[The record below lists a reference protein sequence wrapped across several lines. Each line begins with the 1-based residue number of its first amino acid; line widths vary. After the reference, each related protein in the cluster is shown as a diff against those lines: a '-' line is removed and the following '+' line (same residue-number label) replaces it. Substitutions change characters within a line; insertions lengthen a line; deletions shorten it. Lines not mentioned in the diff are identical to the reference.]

1 MARSKVLVVDDES
14 AIVDLVRQLLLRSGY
29 EVYTAS
35 DGDAAF
41 EAIYNLKPDLVILDL
56 MLPRMDG
63 WEICRRIKSDPDMK
77 SVSILM
83 LTARRD
89 ERDVVEGLELGADDY
104 VKKPFSTAELR
115 ARIATILRRNEKEAQ
130 VKELNN
136 GDLQLDLE
144 NESVTLRGKEIILS
158 PTEFRLLE
166 LLAERFGKMV
176 TRENLQSS
184 IWNALDT
191 DTRAIDVYVSRLRK
205 KLDDGEKP
213 SLLVQSQRGRGYR
226 LMWSA

>member
-63 WEICRRIKSDPDMK
+63 WEICRRIKADEDMK
-77 SVSILM
+77 SVSVLM

-115 ARIATILRRNEKEAQ
+115 ARIATILRRNKKEAQ
-130 VKELNN
+130 VKELNM
-136 GDLQLDLE
+136 GDLRLDLE
-144 NESVTLRGKEIILS
+144 NESAVLREKEIILS

-184 IWNALDT
+184 IWNSLET

-205 KLDDGEKP
+205 KLDDGKQP
-213 SLLVQSQRGRGYR
+213 ALLVQSHRGRGYR
-226 LMWSA
+226 LMWSE